1 MSGPTT
7 TTHDSLVD
15 IWNVKIGHNDAYAH
29 GNASAGDLE
38 QKILKAVLG
47 EGATAT
53 SIGDFQSVA
62 SALATDS
69 ATHKTA
75 TISGEDLQVTQHF
88 KYRNAV
94 VLADY
99 LQNDDANADNVA
111 SSGQVAIKSGTTQSA
126 QSKILPDSSAFENAS
141 VKFTVTD
148 PYMVADASGNFKS
161 TDDVFTGHFAQG
173 DANYRYTRN
182 VNANCANTA
191 GTASI
196 SVTEHTAWNT
206 ANYGVVGAGP
216 AFVNGSVT
224 LNSEG
229 APEASLY
236 GNTVTDNSHNIL
248 SSVYNSANNL
258 GFDISYNYVAGSEP
272 IVGRYALIW
281 NAGSS
286 GDNSTPITIETNNM
300 SSDLVV
306 VGSKTQYE
314 NFLADT
320 TATVALSALP
330 TQLDSTS
337 VVNYLV
343 DANSA
348 SLNPGFEF
356 EVTAIGANNVTG
368 EVLIT
373 TTDGFVSPL
382 AIDASQM
389 AFDLKNKY
397 YLEQSVQTAAGA
409 GQYHALLTH
418 TTVVGVD
425 VSNCLTITNG
435 SLDLSGNDAENFEI
449 VDGTE
454 SLSAADSTT
463 DGSIDIYN
471 SSPES
476 AYNTSESNF
485 PRAVGGNANLAST
498 CFVHY
503 LASGEA
509 GYLADVG
516 VLETADK
523 SIDLSYNITTLVSQT
538 SEDGPTVANKIDRL
552 NGAVAFISTVEGE
565 NSAIAASDITFSVNS
580 NTYTDGKLTIVDLKC
595 QKKWSD
601 NGILNDA
608 AGVAIEGVAVDV
620 VASNM
625 SAVGVADIVD
635 LNIEANAKLLSEL
648 SSTMRTSFAGTYT
661 PGDNT
666 APEAGWNLILAGG
679 DIRLTSSL
687 AKQGVISD
695 ASIITILGG
704 DNTTVHNLTLDFGP
718 VFTSVDAS
726 KFTKFHNKLDITYG
740 AEAQTTYDDE
750 FTYPSYDRSSISE
763 VPLTQS
769 DYANIPAGKTLFKR
783 TYIELFRVRTAF
795 RFGNYSNL
803 DLITPRINQETTY
816 YILKDSIGKELP
828 RHLLA
833 GVTLANGDP
842 LLATIDNKL
851 GSARMPFGQF
861 TANFVRDDLKPY
873 TAYIIK
879 QTNVSGSAYYGASAS
894 IDVWYNTPTAISEP
908 DVGDFVTNITLSPS
922 VTSMEAISSF
932 TVHLALANGVD
943 TFTFTGKK
951 FSAAQVDALATKDP
965 AAINPATAT
974 GTALTG
980 STVYTRGA
988 EGAGQ
993 TSTLVGGGYTFTMQ
1007 NNIYVDIRVVACP
1020 KGLFKVVK
1028 NGVETTYESISD
1040 FNGTPYVKL
1049 DSGVRVSGGLKD
1061 ADFFDSAVDWT
1072 LTNDAIRVNHWAA
1085 QGVTDYTRIPYLNYE
1100 YRYGAGWKGIRN
1112 KWLRGFTRNST
1123 VTIER
1128 TPSFFL
1134 FDIAGYSVNSD
1145 LHNQISVQGPFIG
1158 NLTLSSVAGAITM
1171 YPSSFGASKV
1181 FPLSIN
1187 YGSYNIKDVE
1197 GTGITPVNTV
1207 MAAYKTVISNRK
1219 QVRIISKSLSTI
1231 AGAKYSIIY
1240 TVSDRLTVRYISDYT
1255 STSTTPSAFNQTN
1268 TSFSMT
1274 ELKQS
1279 TNNRIGNVVKIRYLG
1294 DGDIPDLTC
1303 FFTIAPAFLKFQA
1316 VDHTTSANAITSLPF
1331 TKVGET
1337 QLLTRYSAVNH
1348 ATAVSQSWNPFSG
1361 SNVNNMTISAAARK
1375 YEQYR
1380 GASVNTVVKFNVGPN
1395 NLKIEYATGI
1405 GVNEIGAYA
1414 TVYEDVIPVGVLN
1427 TDDVKFGSNAYAVT
1441 GLGDHTEVLPT
1452 GSLAISLNQSEIT
1465 NSTMPVVIFDNT
1477 PLNITDNYGKFNL
1490 VVMLGSHLLTPKEF
1504 ILEFN
1509 AGDCTGLTT
1518 YCIDSMVKNGANLD
1532 VTIAKYTN
1540 SSGINSDLFKNNVS
1554 NGIAV
1559 GGSTKQKVTFSTA
1572 MTGNLANT
1580 LGGIIGTIPGTI
1592 TGWTTVGS
1600 PGNNQ
1605 DNVIWLKPTS
1615 TAGKTALRTALLL
1628 NSYIPRSITVFEL
1641 DDAVRIMDNQG
1652 IAVYRV
1658 ASQGV
1663 VYANTLVTGTP
1674 GSHNAANLATLS
1686 NAHLLI

>member
-1 MSGPTT
+1 
-7 TTHDSLVD
+7 
-15 IWNVKIGHNDAYAH
+15 
-29 GNASAGDLE
+29 
-38 QKILKAVLG
+38 
-47 EGATAT
+47 
-53 SIGDFQSVA
+53 
-62 SALATDS
+62 LATDS

-75 TISGEDLQVTQHF
+75 TISGSDLQVTQHF

-99 LQNDDANADNVA
+99 LQNEDSTANASFA
-111 SSGQVAIKSGTTQSA
+111 GGVAIKSGTTQSA
-126 QSKILPDSSAFENAS
+126 QSKILADSSAFENAS

-148 PYMVADASGNFKS
+148 PYQVAGASGNFSS
-161 TDDVFTGHFAQG
+161 TDEVFTGHFAQG
-173 DANYRYTRN
+173 DANYRFTRN

-196 SVTEHTAWNT
+196 SVTEHTTWNT
-206 ANYGVVGAGP
+206 ADYGVMGAGP
-216 AFVNGSVT
+216 AFVNGSVS

-229 APEASLY
+229 APVASLY
-236 GNTVTDNSHNIL
+236 GDLSANNIL
-248 SSVYNSANNL
+248 SSVYVGTSGL
-258 GFDISYNYVAGSEP
+258 GFDVSYNTNNGEP
-272 IVGRYALIW
+272 VVGRYALNW
-281 NAGSS
+281 VAGEAGGSAV
-286 GDNSTPITIETNNM
+286 PITITENNM

-306 VGSKTQYE
+306 VGDKTEYDA
-314 NFLADT
+314 FLADT
-320 TATVALSALP
+320 TATVNLSSLPAQGDLYSNTLDPYLSQENP
-330 TQLDSTS
+330 TQL
-337 VVNYLV
+337 
-343 DANSA
+343 
-348 SLNPGFEF
+348 PGFKF
-356 EVTAIGANNVTG
+356 EISSTTEVTG

-397 YLEQSVQTAAGA
+397 YLEQSVQTTAGA

-435 SLDLSGNDAENFEI
+435 SLDLSGNDAENFAI

-454 SLSAADSTT
+454 SLDVDNFNT
-463 DGSIDIYN
+463 DGSIEIYN

-485 PRAVGGNANLAST
+485 PRAVGGNATLAST

-503 LASGEA
+503 LASEA
-509 GYLADVG
+509 DYLADVG
-516 VLETADK
+516 VLAEADK

-538 SEDGPTVANKIDRL
+538 SEDGPTVTNKIDRL
-552 NGAVAFISTVEGE
+552 NGAVAFISTVDGE
-565 NSAIAASDITFSVNS
+565 NSAIAASDITFSANT
-580 NTYTDGKLTIVDLKC
+580 NTYTDGELTIVDLKC

-601 NGILNDA
+601 NGIVDG
-608 AGVAIEGVAVDV
+608 AGVAIAGVALDV

-635 LNIEANAKLLSEL
+635 LRIEAYARELVQL
-648 SSTMRTSFAGTYT
+648 SSTMRTSFAGTYNPADQT
-661 PGDNT
+661 GS
-666 APEAGWNLILAGG
+666 EEGWNLFLAAG
-679 DIRLTSSL
+679 DNALKSSL
-687 AKQGVISD
+687 TKQGVISD

-704 DNTTVHNLTLDFGP
+704 NNTTVHNLTLDFGP
-718 VFTSVDAS
+718 VFNSVDAS

-750 FTYPSYDRSSISE
+750 FTYPYNYRSPIRE
-763 VPLTQS
+763 ETLTQS
-769 DYANIPAGKTLFKR
+769 NYANIPAGKTLFMR
-783 TYIELFRVRTAF
+783 VYNDVIRVRTAF

-803 DLITPRINQETTY
+803 DLITPLINQETTY
-816 YILKDSIGKELP
+816 YILKDSTGKELP

-833 GVTLANGDP
+833 GVTLANGAP
-842 LLATIDNKL
+842 LLATIDNTL

-873 TAYIIK
+873 HATISK
-879 QTNVSGSAYYGASAS
+879 VTNVSGSAFYGASAS

-908 DVGDFVTNITLSPS
+908 NVGDFVTNITLSPS
-922 VTSMEAISSF
+922 VTSMETIPVF

-943 TFTFTGKK
+943 TFTFTGKE

-965 AAINPATAT
+965 AAINLATAT

-1049 DSGVRVSGGLKD
+1049 DSGVRVSGGLKSAELND
-1061 ADFFDSAVDWT
+1061 AVNWT

-1085 QGVTDYTRIPYLNYE
+1085 QGVTDYTRIPYLNYP
-1100 YRYGAGWKGIRN
+1100 YRYAAGWKGISN
-1112 KWLRGFTRNST
+1112 NWLRGFTGGST

-1134 FDIAGYSVNSD
+1134 FDIAGYNVNSD
-1145 LHNQISVQGPFIG
+1145 LHNEISTQGSWIG
-1158 NLTLSSVAGAITM
+1158 NLALSTMPDAITM

-1187 YGSYNIKDVE
+1187 YGTYTIYDRPADVE
-1197 GTGITPVNTV
+1197 ADATTTTV
-1207 MAAYKTVISNRK
+1207 AAYKTVISNRK
-1219 QVRIISKSLSTI
+1219 GVRIISKSLSTLVCS
-1231 AGAKYSIIY
+1231 YSLFY
-1240 TVSDRLTVRYISDYT
+1240 TTTNTLTVHRIADYT
-1255 STSTTPSAFNQTN
+1255 SNETDLDNFTQIGQITLSALQT
-1268 TSFSMT
+1268 
-1274 ELKQS
+1274 EE
-1279 TNNRIGNVVKIRYLG
+1279 TNNYIGNVLNIHYLG
-1294 DGDIPDLTC
+1294 ESALPDLTC

-1316 VDHTTSANAITSLPF
+1316 VDHTTITGSSLPF
-1331 TKVGET
+1331 TKVDGT
-1337 QLLTRYSAVNH
+1337 HLLTRYSAVNH
-1348 ATAVSQSWNPFSG
+1348 SDSDSQSWNPFSG
-1361 SNVNNMTISAAARK
+1361 SNVNNMTISAVART

-1380 GASVNTVVKFNVGPN
+1380 GTSVNTVVKFNIGPN
-1395 NLKIEYATGI
+1395 NLKIEYATGF

-1427 TDDVKFGSNAYAVT
+1427 TDDVKFVSAFAST
-1441 GLGDHTEVLPT
+1441 GK
-1452 GSLAISLNQSEIT
+1452 LAISLNQSVIS
-1465 NSTMPVVIFDNT
+1465 NSSMPVIFDES
-1477 PLNITDNYGKFNL
+1477 DKFNL
-1490 VVMLGSHLLTPKEF
+1490 LVELGSHLLTPVVGV
-1504 ILEFN
+1504 LEFN

-1518 YCIDSMVKNGANLD
+1518 YCIDSMVKNGGNLD

-1540 SSGINSDLFKNNVS
+1540 GTGINSDLFKNNVS

-1559 GGSTKQKVTFSTA
+1559 GGSTKQTVTFSTA

-1592 TGWTTVGS
+1592 TGWATAGS
-1600 PGNNQ
+1600 AGGNT
-1605 DNVIWLKPTS
+1605 DNVLWLKPTS

-1652 IAVYRV
+1652 VAVYRV

-1663 VYANTLVTGTP
+1663 VYANTLAD
-1674 GSHNAANLATLS
+1674 SDAANLASLAH
-1686 NAHLLI
+1686 AHLLI

>member
-15 IWNVKIGHNDAYAH
+15 IFNVKIGFNDPYAS
-29 GNASAGDLE
+29 GNASDGDLE

-53 SIGDFQSVA
+53 SITDFQDLA

-69 ATHKTA
+69 ATHRTA
-75 TISGEDLQVTQHF
+75 TISGSDLQVTQHF

-99 LQNDDANADNVA
+99 LQNEDNTANASFA
-111 SSGQVAIKSGTTQSA
+111 GGVAIKSGTTQSA
-126 QSKILPDSSAFENAS
+126 TSRILANSSAFENAS
-141 VKFTVTD
+141 VQFTVTD
-148 PYMVADASGNFKS
+148 PYAVAGASGNFYS
-161 TDDVFTGHFAQG
+161 TDENYTGHFAQG
-173 DANYRYTRN
+173 DANYRFTRN

-206 ANYGVVGAGP
+206 TDRGVVGAGP
-216 AFVNGSVT
+216 AFVNGSVS
-224 LNSEG
+224 LDGEG
-229 APEASLY
+229 APAATLY

-248 SSVYNSANNL
+248 SSIYVGTSGL
-258 GFDISYNYVAGSEP
+258 GFDVSYDSTRGEP
-272 IVGRYALIW
+272 VVGRYALNW
-281 NAGSS
+281 VAGEAGGSAV
-286 GDNSTPITIETNNM
+286 PITITENNM

-306 VGSKTQYE
+306 VGDKNEYDE
-314 NFLADT
+314 FLADT
-320 TATVALSALP
+320 TATVNLSPLPAQGDLYSNTLDPYLSEQNP
-330 TQLDSTS
+330 TQL
-337 VVNYLV
+337 
-343 DANSA
+343 
-348 SLNPGFEF
+348 PGFKF
-356 EVTAIGANNVTG
+356 EISSTTAVTG

-435 SLDLSGNDAENFEI
+435 SLDLSGNDAENFAI

-463 DGSIDIYN
+463 DGSIEIYN

-516 VLETADK
+516 VLDTADK
-523 SIDLSYNITTLVSQT
+523 SIDVSYNITTLVSQT

-552 NGAVAFISTVEGE
+552 NGAVAFISTVDGE
-565 NSAIAASDITFSVNS
+565 NSAIAASDITFSANT
-580 NTYTDGKLTIVDLKC
+580 NTYTDGELTIVDLKC

-601 NGILNDA
+601 NGIVDA
-608 AGVAIEGVAVDV
+608 AGVAIAGVAVDV

-635 LNIEANAKLLSEL
+635 LRIEANIKTLAQL
-648 SSTMRTSFAGTYT
+648 SSTMRTSFNGTYNPADQT
-661 PGDNT
+661 GS
-666 APEAGWNLILAGG
+666 EAGWNLIIAAGDYG
-679 DIRLTSSL
+679 LKSSL
-687 AKQGVISD
+687 TKQGVISD

-704 DNTTVHNLTLDFGP
+704 NNTTVHNLTLNFGP
-718 VFTSVDAS
+718 VFDSVDAS
-726 KFTKFHNKLDITYG
+726 KFTRFHNKLDITYG

-750 FTYPSYDRSSISE
+750 FTYPYNYRSSIRE
-763 VPLTQS
+763 ETLTQS
-769 DYANIPAGKTLFKR
+769 NYANIPAGKTLYKR
-783 TYIELFRVRTAF
+783 VYNDVIRVRTAF

-803 DLITPRINQETTY
+803 DLITPLINQETTY
-816 YILKDSIGKELP
+816 YILKDSTGKELP

-833 GVTLANGDP
+833 GVTLANGNP
-842 LLATIDNKL
+842 LLATIDNTL
-851 GSARMPFGQF
+851 GSLRTTFGPLV
-861 TANFVRDDLKPY
+861 ANFVRDDLKPY
-873 TAYIIK
+873 TASILK
-879 QTNVSGSAYYGASAS
+879 QTNIAGSLGYGASAS
-894 IDVWYNTPTAISEP
+894 IDVWYNTPTAISQP
-908 DVGDFVTNITLSPS
+908 GVGDFVTNITLSPS
-922 VTSMEAISSF
+922 VSSMEMPMF

-943 TFTFTGKK
+943 TFTFTGKE
-951 FSAAQVDALATKDP
+951 FSAAQVDALDTKDP
-965 AAINPATAT
+965 AAINLATAT

-993 TSTLVGGGYTFTMQ
+993 TSTLVGGGYTFSMQ

-1049 DSGVRVSGGLKD
+1049 DSGVRVSDGLKS
-1061 ADFFDSAVDWT
+1061 ADFNDAVVWT

-1100 YRYGAGWKGIRN
+1100 YTYDEGWKGISN
-1112 KWLRGFTRNST
+1112 NWLRGFTGGST

-1134 FDIAGYSVNSD
+1134 FDIAGYNVNYD
-1145 LHNQISVQGPFIG
+1145 LHNQISVQDTFIG
-1158 NLTLSSVAGAITM
+1158 NLALSTMPDAITM
-1171 YPSSFGASKV
+1171 YPSSFGVSKV

-1187 YGSYNIKDVE
+1187 YGTYTIYDRPADVE
-1197 GTGITPVNTV
+1197 ANATTTTV
-1207 MAAYKTVISNRK
+1207 AAYKTVISNRK
-1219 QVRIISKSLSTI
+1219 GVRIISKSLSTLVCS
-1231 AGAKYSIIY
+1231 YSLFY
-1240 TVSDRLTVRYISDYT
+1240 TTTNTLTVHRIADYT
-1255 STSTTPSAFNQTN
+1255 SSETDLDNFTQVDSITLSDLQT
-1268 TSFSMT
+1268 
-1274 ELKQS
+1274 EA
-1279 TNNRIGNVVKIRYLG
+1279 TNNYIGNVLNIHYLG
-1294 DGDIPDLTC
+1294 ESALPDLTC

-1316 VDHTTSANAITSLPF
+1316 VDHTTITGSSLPF
-1331 TKVGET
+1331 TKVDGT
-1337 QLLTRYSAVNH
+1337 HLLTRYSAVDH
-1348 ATAVSQSWNPFSG
+1348 SAYDGETDEQISQSWNPFSG
-1361 SNVNNMTISAAARK
+1361 SNVNNMTISAIART
-1375 YEQYR
+1375 YEAYR
-1380 GASVNTVVKFNVGPN
+1380 GTSDNTVVKFNVDPN
-1395 NLKIEYATGI
+1395 NLKIKYATGF
-1405 GVNEIGAYA
+1405 GDDRGAYA
-1414 TVYEDVIPVGVLN
+1414 TVYDDVIPVGVLD
-1427 TDDVKFGSNAYAVT
+1427 TDDVKFVSAFNST
-1441 GLGDHTEVLPT
+1441 GK
-1452 GSLAISLNQSEIT
+1452 LAISLNQSVIS
-1465 NSTMPVVIFDNT
+1465 NSSMPVIFDES
-1477 PLNITDNYGKFNL
+1477 DKFNL
-1490 VVMLGSHLLTPKEF
+1490 LVELGSHLLTPVVGV
-1504 ILEFN
+1504 LEFN

-1518 YCIDSMVKNGANLD
+1518 YCIDSMVKDGANLN

-1540 SSGINSDLFKNNVS
+1540 GTGINSNLFKNNVS

-1559 GGSTKQKVTFSTA
+1559 GGSTKQTKTFTT
-1572 MTGNLANT
+1572 MLTGNLANT
-1580 LGGIIGTIPGTI
+1580 LGGIKGTIPGTI

-1600 PGNNQ
+1600 AGGNT

-1615 TAGKTALRTALLL
+1615 DTGKNALRTALLL

-1652 IAVYRV
+1652 VAVYRV

-1663 VYANTLVTGTP
+1663 VYANTLAD
-1674 GSHNAANLATLS
+1674 HNAANLASLAH
-1686 NAHLLI
+1686 AHLLI

>member
-15 IWNVKIGHNDAYAH
+15 IWNVKIGHNDAYAS
-29 GNASAGDLE
+29 ASDLE

-53 SIGDFQSVA
+53 SIDDFKSVA

-126 QSKILPDSSAFENAS
+126 QSKILADSSAFENAS

-148 PYMVADASGNFKS
+148 PYAVAGASGNFSS
-161 TDDVFTGHFAQG
+161 TDEVFTGHFAQG
-173 DANYRYTRN
+173 DANYRFTRN

-196 SVTEHTAWNT
+196 SVTEHTTWNT
-206 ANYGVVGAGP
+206 TNYGVVGAGP
-216 AFVNGSVT
+216 AFVNGSVS

-229 APEASLY
+229 APVASLY
-236 GNTVTDNSHNIL
+236 GNTVADNSYNIL
-248 SSVYNSANNL
+248 SSVYVGTSGL
-258 GFDISYNYVAGSEP
+258 GFDVSYNTNNGEP
-272 IVGRYALIW
+272 VVGRYALNW
-281 NAGSS
+281 VAGEAGGSAV
-286 GDNSTPITIETNNM
+286 PITITENNM

-306 VGSKTQYE
+306 VGDKTEYDA
-314 NFLADT
+314 FLADT
-320 TATVALSALP
+320 TATVNLSPLPEQGDLYSNTLDPYLSEQNP
-330 TQLDSTS
+330 TQL
-337 VVNYLV
+337 
-343 DANSA
+343 
-348 SLNPGFEF
+348 PGFKF
-356 EVTAIGANNVTG
+356 EISSTTAVTG

-454 SLSAADSTT
+454 SLSLADSTT
-463 DGSIDIYN
+463 DGSIEIYN

-503 LASGEA
+503 LASEA
-509 GYLADVG
+509 DYLADVG
-516 VLETADK
+516 VLDTADK

-580 NTYTDGKLTIVDLKC
+580 NTYTDGELTIVDLKC

-601 NGILNDA
+601 NGIVDG
-608 AGVAIEGVAVDV
+608 AGVAIAGVAVDV

-635 LNIEANAKLLSEL
+635 LRIEASSKSLTQL

-666 APEAGWNLILAGG
+666 APEVGWNLILAGG
-679 DIRLTSSL
+679 DTGLKSSL

-704 DNTTVHNLTLDFGP
+704 NNTTVHNLTLDFGP

-750 FTYPSYDRSSISE
+750 FTYPFNFRSAIDE

-783 TYIELFRVRTAF
+783 VYNELIRVRTAF

-803 DLITPRINQETTY
+803 DLITPLINQETTY
-816 YILKDSIGKELP
+816 YILKDSTGKDLP

-842 LLATIDNKL
+842 LLATIDNTL

-873 TAYIIK
+873 TASILK
-879 QTNVSGSAYYGASAS
+879 QTDIAGSLAYGASAS
-894 IDVWYNTPTAISEP
+894 IDVWYNTPTAISQP
-908 DVGDFVTNITLSPS
+908 GVGDFVTNITLSPS
-922 VTSMEAISSF
+922 VSSMEMTTFI
-932 TVHLALANGVD
+932 VHLALANGVD
-943 TFTFTGKK
+943 TFTFTGKE

-965 AAINPATAT
+965 AAIDLATAT

-993 TSTLVGGGYTFTMQ
+993 TSSLVGGGYTFTMQ

-1040 FNGTPYVKL
+1040 FNGAPYVKL

-1061 ADFFDSAVDWT
+1061 ADFDDAVDWA

-1085 QGVTDYTRIPYLNYE
+1085 QGVTDYTRILQLNYE
-1100 YRYGAGWKGIRN
+1100 YTYDEGWKGISN
-1112 KWLRGFTRNST
+1112 KWLRGFTGGST

-1145 LHNQISVQGPFIG
+1145 LHNQISVQGPFSG
-1158 NLTLSSVAGAITM
+1158 NLALSSVAGAITM
-1171 YPSSFGASKV
+1171 YPSSFGTSKV

-1187 YGSYNIKDVE
+1187 YGTYTIYDRPADVE
-1197 GTGITPVNTV
+1197 ADATTTTV
-1207 MAAYKTVISNRK
+1207 AAYKTVISNRK
-1219 QVRIISKSLSTI
+1219 GVRIISKSLSTLVCS
-1231 AGAKYSIIY
+1231 YSLFY
-1240 TVSDRLTVRYISDYT
+1240 TTTNTLTVHRIADYT
-1255 STSTTPSAFNQTN
+1255 SNETDLDNFTQIGQITLSALQT
-1268 TSFSMT
+1268 
-1274 ELKQS
+1274 EE
-1279 TNNRIGNVVKIRYLG
+1279 TNNYIGNVLNIHYLG
-1294 DGDIPDLTC
+1294 ESALPDLTC

-1316 VDHTTSANAITSLPF
+1316 VDHTTITGSSLPF
-1331 TKVGET
+1331 TKVDGT
-1337 QLLTRYSAVNH
+1337 HLLTRYSAVDH
-1348 ATAVSQSWNPFSG
+1348 SDSDSQSWNPFSG
-1361 SNVNNMTISAAARK
+1361 SNVNNMTISAVART

-1380 GASVNTVVKFNVGPN
+1380 GTSVNTVVKFNIGPN

-1414 TVYEDVIPVGVLN
+1414 TVYEDVIPVGPQG
-1427 TDDVKFGSNAYAVT
+1427 TDDDDVKFGSNVYAVT
-1441 GLGDHTEVLPT
+1441 GLGDSTALPT

-1518 YCIDSMVKNGANLD
+1518 YCIDSMVKNGGNLD

-1559 GGSTKQKVTFSTA
+1559 GGSTKQTVTFSTT

-1600 PGNNQ
+1600 AGNNQ

-1615 TAGKTALRTALLL
+1615 TPGKTALRTALLL

-1663 VYANTLVTGTP
+1663 VYANTLVN
-1674 GSHNAANLATLS
+1674 HDADNLATLS